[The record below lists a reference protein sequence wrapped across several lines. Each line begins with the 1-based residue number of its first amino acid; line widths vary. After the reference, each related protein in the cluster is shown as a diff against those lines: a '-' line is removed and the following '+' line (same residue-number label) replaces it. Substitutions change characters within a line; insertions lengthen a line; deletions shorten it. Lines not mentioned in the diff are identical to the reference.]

1 MQNGRAGDHPD
12 FTIHEQV
19 IKEKKTTTTI
29 LNGEA
34 PHTLELELPWR
45 LSDCSPTSLTW
56 IVGLD

>member
-29 LNGEA
+29 LQREA
-34 PHTLELELPWR
+34 LCTLELETPLVARWM
-45 LSDCSPTSLTW
+45 LT
-56 IVGLD
+56 L